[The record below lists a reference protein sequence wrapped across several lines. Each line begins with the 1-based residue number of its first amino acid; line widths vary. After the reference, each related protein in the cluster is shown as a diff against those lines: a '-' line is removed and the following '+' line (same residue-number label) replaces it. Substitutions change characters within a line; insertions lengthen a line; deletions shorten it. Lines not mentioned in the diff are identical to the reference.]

1 MVLIGPVVLWAIVR
15 SDWRMLR
22 TVWPYLGAMLALV
35 VFAPNII
42 WNANHDWLTMRFQ
55 LGHGLSTDVG
65 VMTTLP
71 PAAMALGERFAS
83 VTGYLATQLA
93 FWGLI
98 VLALVVRLNPSFFDK
113 SLLQRGEKEQPFLDK
128 SPLTPL
134 FQRGEKEKP
143 PFAKGWLGGFKRH
156 AQPLLI
162 AATLFPLGFFAVI
175 ASFSAVEA
183 NWPAVYLLTAAP
195 LLAVWLR
202 NQRRWLIGA
211 ALANVL
217 LVTLYA
223 AHAATGAL
231 PLPSALNRILR
242 ETHGFA
248 ELAQIVS
255 TLDAPVYADRY
266 QTTALLRFYQPQPKI
281 SQWPELSRPS
291 EYLRGEIA
299 PRVEPAAMQQ
309 PFWLVTRR
317 ITPPALTGFGC
328 TTARQIFDCATLPVQ
343 EATVAPCA
351 QPLHIWQL
359 YRYERSAISVP

>member
-1 MVLIGPVVLWAIVR
+1 
-15 SDWRMLR
+15 
-22 TVWPYLGAMLALV
+22 
-35 VFAPNII
+35 
-42 WNANHDWLTMRFQ
+42 MRFQ

-65 VMTTLP
+65 VVATLP

-98 VLALVVRLNPSFFDK
+98 ALALVVRLNSSFFDK
-113 SLLQRGEKEQPFLDK
+113 SPQPPFFQRGEKEPPSGAKGTL
-128 SPLTPL
+128 
-134 FQRGEKEKP
+134 EKP
-143 PFAKGWLGGFKRH
+143 PFAKGRLGGFKRH

-162 AATLFPLGFFAVI
+162 TATLFPLGFFAVI

-195 LLAVWLR
+195 LLSAWLR

-231 PLPSALNRILR
+231 PLPDALNRILR

-266 QTTALLRFYQPQPKI
+266 QTTALLRFYQPQQEI

-299 PRVEPAAMQQ
+299 PRVEPATMQQ

-317 ITPPALTGFGC
+317 MTPPALTGFGC

-343 EATVAPCA
+343 EATVAPCS

-359 YRYERSAISVP
+359 YRYEPSAISVP

>member
-1 MVLIGPVVLWAIVR
+1 
-15 SDWRMLR
+15 
-22 TVWPYLGAMLALV
+22 
-35 VFAPNII
+35 
-42 WNANHDWLTMRFQ
+42 
-55 LGHGLSTDVG
+55 
-65 VMTTLP
+65 
-71 PAAMALGERFAS
+71 

-98 VLALVVRLNPSFFDK
+98 ALALVVRLNSSFFDK
-113 SLLQRGEKEQPFLDK
+113 SLLQSGGKEQPFLDK

-134 FQRGEKEKP
+134 FQRGGKEKSLFATETLEKP
-143 PFAKGWLGGFKRH
+143 PFAKGGLGGFKRH

-195 LLAVWLR
+195 LLVAWLR

-231 PLPSALNRILR
+231 PLPDALNRILR

-248 ELAQIVS
+248 ELAQMVE

-266 QTTALLRFYQPQPKI
+266 QTTALLRFYQPTRAI
-281 SQWPELSRPS
+281 SQWPNLSRPS

-299 PRVEPAAMQQ
+299 PRVEPATMQQ
-309 PFWLVTRR
+309 PLWLVTRR
-317 ITPPALTGFGC
+317 MTPPQLAGLVC
-328 TTARQIFDCATLPVQ
+328 TATRQVFDCARLPVQ
-343 EATVAPCA
+343 EATTAPCA
-351 QPLHIWQL
+351 QPLHVWQL
-359 YRYERSAISVP
+359 YRYEPSAISTQ